1 MERRSFLGALGG
13 LALCPLC
20 APRARAAG
28 WSWSG
33 ADGPEHWG
41 SLPGFSTCG
50 DGRQQSPIDLAGGIV
65 ADLPPLKI
73 AWQQAN
79 ATIVNP
85 GYTIR
90 VNMPPGSRL
99 QLGRAAYEMVE
110 FHFHAPAE
118 HAVAGKRAAME
129 VHFVHRQASGADPV
143 HGSNDWEAEPQS
155 GGFGVIGV
163 FLQPGG
169 ANAAF
174 AEIARSMPPAPG
186 GEAPIT
192 VAPAALLPGALGYW
206 AYAGSLTTPAC
217 AEIVTWMV
225 LREPIAVAEADID
238 RFRALYPRSARPLQP
253 RHRRFVLIS
262 G

>member
-1 MERRSFLGALGG
+1 MAASNRRSTSQ
-13 LALCPLC
+13 
-20 APRARAAG
+20 AR
-28 WSWSG
+28 
-33 ADGPEHWG
+33 
-41 SLPGFSTCG
+41 
-50 DGRQQSPIDLAGGIV
+50 IV

-90 VNMPPGSRL
+90 VNMPPGSTL
-99 QLGRAAYEMVE
+99 QVGRTAYEMVE

-129 VHFVHRQASGADPV
+129 VHFVHSHAGGADPV

-174 AEIARSMPPAPG
+174 AEIARSMPQAPG

-225 LREPIAVAEADID
+225 LRDADRGRRGRHRPVPRTLSAQRAAVAAQAPPIRAD
-238 RFRALYPRSARPLQP
+238 FG
-253 RHRRFVLIS
+253 LIMPVRIFCDV
-262 G
+262 

>member
-1 MERRSFLGALGG
+1 
-13 LALCPLC
+13 
-20 APRARAAG
+20 
-28 WSWSG
+28 
-33 ADGPEHWG
+33 
-41 SLPGFSTCG
+41 
-50 DGRQQSPIDLAGGIV
+50 
-65 ADLPPLKI
+65 
-73 AWQQAN
+73 
-79 ATIVNP
+79 
-85 GYTIR
+85 
-90 VNMPPGSRL
+90 
-99 QLGRAAYEMVE
+99 MVE